1 MERNGD
7 RGIRSAL
14 KRKLQNLEDGENTET
29 IMPFAKNMTLYQRT
43 YGSRKRCFQLRQRR
57 NPNLSLLL
65 HVCPI

>member
-29 IMPFAKNMTLYQRT
+29 IMPFAKNMTLYREPT
-43 YGSRKRCFQLRQRR
+43 VLE
-57 NPNLSLLL
+57 
-65 HVCPI
+65 H